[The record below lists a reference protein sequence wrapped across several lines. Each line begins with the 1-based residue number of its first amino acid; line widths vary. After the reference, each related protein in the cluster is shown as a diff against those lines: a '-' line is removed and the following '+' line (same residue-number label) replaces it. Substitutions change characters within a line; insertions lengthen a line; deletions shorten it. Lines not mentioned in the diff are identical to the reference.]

1 MYVRELSEMDED
13 TIDHF
18 RKFTYVHCAL
28 MNDFMTL
35 AAEAE
40 ESGAPIVRHL
50 MLVFPDD
57 RETWSISDQFLI
69 GDSLLVAPVTEE
81 GAKSRS
87 VYFPAGTWYDV
98 WRPGEAVQGGERLT
112 VNAPIGFPPVYSR
125 DEDRDDIRN
134 WEMLSYEDCR

>member
-1 MYVRELSEMDED
+1 MVDAGQ
-13 TIDHF
+13 
-18 RKFTYVHCAL
+18 CARL
-28 MNDFMTL
+28 PGWQSVIYPV
-35 AAEAE
+35 AE
-40 ESGAPIVRHL
+40 SSVVGAGDA
-50 MLVFPDD
+50 F
-57 RETWSISDQFLI
+57 DQFLI

-125 DEDRDDIRN
+125 DEDREDLRN